1 MAQTVGAVLVAEI
14 GTQLTRVA
22 LIDQVDGESRLVGR
36 AETSSSVEPPYQNA
50 LYGVLEAAAQVAEMT
65 GRQLIREGQIIMP
78 QMGDHDGVSQVVI
91 TTSAAGALALVI
103 TAIAGDVSAR
113 SAVHASR
120 GTYTA
125 LLQVV
130 TLDDAVGQPAVNAG
144 DLSWIERQVQSL
156 LTLRPDAVLIAGG
169 LEDGAVDAVN
179 RLAHIVGLT
188 ALSFSVDA
196 SGQQRQELTARPVI
210 YAGNSNAREYVVEA
224 LSDRAEISVV
234 ENVRPALD
242 RERLEPARQELSRLY
257 EKQILPRL
265 PGVAALRRMSR
276 VPLRTVCDAQG
287 LMARFLAERFGRRVL
302 LVDAGAASAAAFYA
316 AAGSYHLA
324 VLGGVGTS
332 YGLTGLLAERGLAA
346 VARWLPTPLS
356 DEELTHRLLNKAM
369 RPQLLPADRADLYL
383 EHAVA
388 REALSLAIETLR
400 DEHPAADYDWLIAG
414 GGVLA
419 HAPHPGL
426 ALLTLLDALQ
436 PAADQAQPLVEVH
449 LDTLNLAQACGALAA
464 LDPDTAVTVCDRDLL
479 GNMPLATIVVPLGE
493 GRPGDVAV
501 EVELAVV
508 GGRSERRTVRHGEIV
523 RLPLAPRRY
532 GQLTLRP
539 VSGVRVGRGAAG
551 EVVAS
556 DAGAVRGS
564 ALGVVIDARGRP
576 LRLPESADERAAVL
590 KGWLVALGVERAEAI
605 APTRPPVAAPAP
617 ALAVLPVS
625 PLSAPSAPAEAAGAA
640 VAGKRISLADL
651 AAQERAA
658 PPPEVASGGAAGKRI
673 SLADLAAQERAAPP
687 AASQP
692 ASALDRDLDAL
703 RQTVEPPKKRGLF
716 GRKK

>member
-1 MAQTVGAVLVAEI
+1 MAQTTGAVLVAEI
-14 GTQLTRVA
+14 GTQITRVA

-36 AETSSSVEPPYQNA
+36 AETTSSVELPYQNA
-50 LYGVLEAAAQVAEMT
+50 LYGVLEATAQIAEMT
-65 GRQLIREGQIIMP
+65 EWQLIREGQLIMP
-78 QMGDHDGVSQVVI
+78 QAGYRQGVGQLVVI
-91 TTSAAGALALVI
+91 TSATGPLALVV

-120 GTYTA
+120 GTYTT

-130 TLDDAVGQPAVNAG
+130 TLDDAASQPALNAG
-144 DLSWIERQVQSL
+144 ELSWIERQVQSL
-156 LTLRPDAVLIAGG
+156 LSLRPDAVLIAGG

-188 ALSFSVDA
+188 ALSISVDA

-210 YAGNSNAREYVVEA
+210 YAGNSNARERVVEA

-257 EKQILPRL
+257 EKQMLPRL
-265 PGVAALRRMSR
+265 PGVAALRRLSR
-276 VPLRTVCDAQG
+276 VPIRTVCDAQG
-287 LMARFLAERFGRRVL
+287 IAARFLAERFGRRVL
-302 LVDAGAASAAAFYA
+302 LVDAGAANSAAFYA
-316 AAGSYHLA
+316 APGVYHVA
-324 VLGGVGTS
+324 VLGGTGTS
-332 YGLTGLLAERGLAA
+332 YGLTTLVAA
-346 VARWLPTPLS
+346 GSPSRMADWLPFSIPE
-356 DEELTHRLLNKAM
+356 EELNHRLLNKAL
-369 RPQLLPADRADLYL
+369 RPQLLPSDRVDLYL

-388 REALSLAIETLR
+388 REALARVAAALH

-449 LDTLNLAQACGALAA
+449 LDTLGLVQACGALAA
-464 LDPDTAVTVCDRDLL
+464 LDPDVAVTVCDRDLL
-479 GNMPLATIVVPLGE
+479 NNTPLATVVVPLGE
-493 GRPGDVAV
+493 GRFGDVAV
-501 EVELAVV
+501 EVELTAV
-508 GGRSERRTVRHGEIV
+508 GGRTERRSVRHGEIV
-523 RLPLAPRRY
+523 RLPLPPRRY

-539 VSGVRVGRGAAG
+539 ASGVRFGQAAPG
-551 EVVAS
+551 EVVGT

-564 ALGVVIDARGRP
+564 ELGVVIDARGRP
-576 LRLPESADERAAVL
+576 LTLPEEEDRRAAQIRS
-590 KGWLVALGVERAEAI
+590 WLVALGVERGDQ
-605 APTRPPVAAPAP
+605 PAPAP
-617 ALAVLPVS
+617 VFTTPTPAAPIPVS
-625 PLSAPSAPAEAAGAA
+625 PIPADSPPAPVAPPPAPVSAPPVGASE
-640 VAGKRISLADL
+640 VVTGGGGGRRISLADL
-651 AAQERAA
+651 AAQEQSAPEAA
-658 PPPEVASGGAAGKRI
+658 PPPPS
-673 SLADLAAQERAAPP
+673 
-687 AASQP
+687 
-692 ASALDRDLDAL
+692 SAIDRDLDAL